1 VPRYRFRWKNLS
13 PALLAALC
21 AGRDLAGE
29 RAEDVLRRSYGARP
43 KLAFVAEQWPT
54 LRDTWLAG
62 EGARRGAVVVDL
74 RRARL
79 GDLTIRGDDRD
90 SELRYLRSC
99 RNQRTLREIVLDAFI
114 AAGERPPGDL
124 KPSVPAPPLSWDELR
139 ENLADALAHLE
150 DGQFLV
156 VSVIGTG
163 VEQDDTSYFVQFAGQ
178 GSEGLWGEAVANAF
192 LADEK
197 RLSDVAVGKLIAMG
211 WRAPTHLPETPLDEQ
226 DPQGSVNFSVDYAQ
240 PVPFADAAR
249 LACATLEEVYG
260 VEHPGFLRYYA
271 FDRAGER
278 VRLPGVRVEPQ
289 LTAPGLDPADLAT
302 RLLAPQNS
310 DELFEA
316 LRNTVGLLL
325 DVDDVQVDDDG
336 DIPIMVGSTVM
347 FLRVATDAPAIKIF
361 AQILTDVRWS
371 TALLEAVNEIN
382 RDYPFV
388 RAWWDT
394 DRVLL
399 CTDLMAFPYVE
410 QHVIAALQSFGQ
422 IADEIDDDLQRRF
435 GGRVF
440 LGQAGARQV
449 ETGGYL

>member
-1 VPRYRFRWKNLS
+1 VPRYRFRWENLG

-21 AGRDLAGE
+21 EGKDVAGE
-29 RAEDVLRRSYGARP
+29 PVVDALRRSYGARP

-99 RNQRTLREIVLDAFI
+99 RNQLTLRAIVLDAFI
-114 AAGERPPGDL
+114 AAGERPPDDL
-124 KPSVPAPPLSWDELR
+124 KPSVPAPPLSWDELCER
-139 ENLADALAHLE
+139 LTDALASLE

-156 VSVIGTG
+156 VSVKGTG
-163 VEQDDTSYFVQFAGQ
+163 VEEDSVSYFVLFAGQ
-178 GSEGLWGEAVANAF
+178 GSDGLRAEAVANAF
-192 LADEK
+192 LADDE
-197 RLSDVAVGKLIAMG
+197 RLSDIAVGKLIALG
-211 WRAPTHLPETPLDEQ
+211 WSVPTDLPETPLEEQ
-226 DPQGSVNFSVDYAQ
+226 NPKGSVNFYVDYAQ
-240 PVPFADAAR
+240 PVPFADAAQR
-249 LACATLEEVYG
+249 ACDTLEAVYG

-278 VRLPGVRVEPQ
+278 VELPGLRVEPE
-289 LTAPGLDPADLAT
+289 LTAPSLDPAHLAA
-302 RLLAPQNS
+302 RLLDPQS
-310 DELFEA
+310 PEELFAA
-316 LRNTVGLLL
+316 LQTTVGLLL

-347 FLRVATDAPAIKIF
+347 FLRVATDAPTIKIF
-361 AQILTDVRWS
+361 AQILTEVRWS

-382 RDYPFV
+382 RNYPFV

-394 DRVLL
+394 DRVML
-399 CTDLMAFPYVE
+399 CADVMASPYVE
-410 QHVIAALQSFGQ
+410 QHVIAALQGFGQ

-440 LGQAGARQV
+440 LGQGGARQV